1 MTAARAAIGVVL
13 QPEHLRRTCSIAV
26 VVGLVL
32 TAINHGDTILGGDAG
47 AGTAIKAALNFVV
60 PFIVSNLGLLA
71 GRRDELSGS
80 HRSPGSGVSR

>member
-1 MTAARAAIGVVL
+1 MNKARAALGIVV

-32 TAINHGDTILGGDAG
+32 TTINHGDTILEGE
-47 AGTAIKAALNFVV
+47 AGTGTVIKAALNFVV